1 MIQSIEKFYN
11 QSSATE
17 ISQYNT
23 IYPILSTS
31 VHYNIGWKK
40 EELGLEFELFL
51 WPDNGRDE
59 DEDS

>member
-1 MIQSIEKFYN
+1 MMQSIEKFYN
-11 QSSATE
+11 QSFATE
-17 ISQYNT
+17 ISQYN
-23 IYPILSTS
+23 ISHSDLP
-31 VHYNIGWKK
+31 WKK

>member
-1 MIQSIEKFYN
+1 MMQSIEKFYN

-17 ISQYNT
+17 ISQYIT
-23 IYPILSTS
+23 FSRLPFIILAE
-31 VHYNIGWKK
+31 KK